1 MSNKIDIDK
10 LIKGMNE
17 KLRWDISFLELLV
30 SPLEKDCLAMSEIFA
45 IFSVMPYETDTFK
58 SIKEDC
64 IEAIEKVLNDYLK
77 EADK

>member
-45 IFSVMPYETDTFK
+45 IFSVMTYETTTFK
-58 SIKEDC
+58 SIKKDC
-64 IEAIEKVLNDYLK
+64 MEAIEKVLNDYLK
-77 EADK
+77 EAEK